1 MTFWLNQ
8 PSILLR
14 KDKITE
20 IWPQEKDNFSEQ
32 LNSITR
38 FILLISVLGFIL
50 LKHYLILV
58 LGIIIISL
66 IAIYYEHKKKKE
78 GYLNHSYKDYKI
90 GSNIVDSN
98 YIESNNPLG
107 NTLMNDYR
115 DDPSKKDSIDKLP
128 LSANPT
134 YGKTPSYE
142 TNYNEVTE
150 ENINNKTKD
159 FIYENNKDN
168 KDIQKL
174 FTSLGDKINFDK
186 QMRQFHT
193 MPNTTIP
200 NDQSSFLTYCY
211 GILPSDK
218 NVISY

>member
-1 MTFWLNQ
+1 MSFWLNH
-8 PSILLR
+8 PTILLR
-14 KDKITE
+14 KDKLTE
-20 IWPQEKDNFSEQ
+20 IWPQENDNFSEQ
-32 LNSITR
+32 LNAMTR
-38 FILLISVLGFIL
+38 FIILVSVLGFIL

-58 LGIIIISL
+58 LGIIIVGL
-66 IAIYYEHKKKKE
+66 IALYYHHSNKE
-78 GYLNHSYKDYKI
+78 GYLNHSYNDYRT
-90 GSNIVDSN
+90 GSVINDSK

-107 NTLMNDYR
+107 NTLMNDYV
-115 DDPSKKDSIDKLP
+115 DEPNKEDSIDKLP
-128 LSANPT
+128 LEANPT

-142 TNYNEVTE
+142 TNYNEITE
-150 ENINNKTKD
+150 NNISEKTKE

-174 FTSLGDKINFDK
+174 FTSLGDQMNFDK

-211 GILPSDK
+211 GNLPSDK